1 MKLHEIFEE
10 LAYGEVSDLSMA
22 QDGLIKEDQQAKVT
36 IKINDTLLSLYT
48 KYVIKLVD
56 AQIITTT
63 KALRYDFIN
72 PNSVKIVYA
81 HPELPNPE
89 AIYRNEDH
97 FAIQGNSIVFK
108 KLPEMDELSITYQWK
123 PSKLKINPTSRGFL
137 DQEVNIDPVL
147 SPLVRTLVAS
157 SIFNGMNGEAHKA
170 SGVGLYNQAKI
181 MQAELEASGA
191 LTTSVAYENQRFYK
205 NGFR

>member
-1 MKLHEIFEE
+1 MKLYEIFEE

-48 KYVIKLVD
+48 KYVIRLVD
-56 AQIITTT
+56 SQINTTT
-63 KALRYDFIN
+63 KALRYDFVN

-81 HPELPNPE
+81 RPELPNPE

-108 KLPEMDELSITYQWK
+108 KLPEMNELNITYQWK

-137 DQEVNIDPVL
+137 DQEMNIDPIL
-147 SPLVRTLVAS
+147 APLVRTLVAS
-157 SIFNGMNGEAHKA
+157 AIFNGMNGEAHKA
-170 SGVGLYNQAKI
+170 SGVGLYNQAQI